1 VMRDTQVDDLKAL
14 LEEVKY
20 LYNERYPLDHVDD
33 VDQEIGYDADGLLW
47 VQHTGQGAETREAK
61 IAKLEALLEEVKGLY
76 NEQYPLDYI
85 DNVDYEIG
93 CDGDGLLW
101 VEQTGHS
108 AEARELKMEE
118 LFDLLEE
125 VKGLYNERYLLD
137 HVDDVGCEIGCDAD
151 GLHWVQHV
159 GQGAT
164 MQRAKLDELQDLLQ
178 EVKILYSEKYPHDH
192 AEDEQHEIGRDA
204 DGLLWI
210 QYTGHGAEVREA
222 KMGELHDLLE
232 EVRSLYNA
240 KYPLDHVDDV
250 GCEMGRDAEGLLWV
264 KHIGQGMQTCSTDI
278 AHLEDLLEEV
288 KGLYNQKYPHDHVDD
303 DSGEVGYDADGL
315 HWVKYTG
322 RSRVDELQD
331 LLEEVKGLY
340 NKRYP
345 LDHVDDMDREIWFD
359 SDDLLWTKQTGQ
371 GIERSQVERL
381 EDLLQEVKCLYN
393 ERYPE
398 DSADDTGNEIGYDAD
413 GLLWM
418 QFTGQGIERSQ
429 VEKLEDL
436 LAEVKGLY
444 NKRYPEDHAEDSELE
459 VGTDADGLLWVQY
472 TGQGSKPWDA
482 KVERLEDLLE
492 EVKDLYNDKYP
503 QDHVDDDDRE
513 VGIDA
518 DGLLWVT
525 YTGHA
530 SQTRE
535 QEVDLGRK
543 HAGPC
548 AQTRE
553 RNLEELQDLLEE
565 VKGLYN
571 ARYPLDHVDEISH
584 EVGVDAEGLFWM
596 AYTGQGTNMRARKVE
611 SLEDL
616 LEEVRGL
623 YNMKYPL
630 DHVDD
635 EETEVGHDLDGLCW
649 VRYTGSGGRLTRR
662 VAQLEDLLDEV
673 KCLYNQTYPLDNLDD
688 EGCEIGYDADGLL
701 WVSHS
706 GIGIEGAPVSEK
718 EEGVYEVACSKSK
731 LEKLQDMLAE
741 VMRLYNERYPLDNVD
756 DLGSEVGYDADG
768 LLWVRSTAL
777 DLDTVLEPVA

>member
-1 VMRDTQVDDLKAL
+1 M
-14 LEEVKY
+14 
-20 LYNERYPLDHVDD
+20 
-33 VDQEIGYDADGLLW
+33 
-47 VQHTGQGAETREAK
+47 
-61 IAKLEALLEEVKGLY
+61 
-76 NEQYPLDYI
+76 
-85 DNVDYEIG
+85 
-93 CDGDGLLW
+93 
-101 VEQTGHS
+101 
-108 AEARELKMEE
+108 
-118 LFDLLEE
+118 
-125 VKGLYNERYLLD
+125 
-137 HVDDVGCEIGCDAD
+137 
-151 GLHWVQHV
+151 
-159 GQGAT
+159 
-164 MQRAKLDELQDLLQ
+164 
-178 EVKILYSEKYPHDH
+178 
-192 AEDEQHEIGRDA
+192 
-204 DGLLWI
+204 
-210 QYTGHGAEVREA
+210 
-222 KMGELHDLLE
+222 
-232 EVRSLYNA
+232 
-240 KYPLDHVDDV
+240 
-250 GCEMGRDAEGLLWV
+250 
-264 KHIGQGMQTCSTDI
+264 
-278 AHLEDLLEEV
+278 
-288 KGLYNQKYPHDHVDD
+288 
-303 DSGEVGYDADGL
+303 
-315 HWVKYTG
+315 
-322 RSRVDELQD
+322 
-331 LLEEVKGLY
+331 LEEVKGLY